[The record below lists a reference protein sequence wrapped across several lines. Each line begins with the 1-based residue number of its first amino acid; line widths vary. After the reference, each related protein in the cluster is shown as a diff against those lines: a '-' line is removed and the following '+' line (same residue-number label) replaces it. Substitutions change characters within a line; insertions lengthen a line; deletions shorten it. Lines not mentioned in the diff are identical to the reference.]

1 MDGPDVGHAV
11 QPVAPSASPS
21 KAVTGTDET
30 DETDETDGPEQR
42 PGAPAVS
49 GAPAVLG
56 GAVLGGN
63 LKVTLRA
70 VVGVGEP
77 RV

>member
-1 MDGPDVGHAV
+1 MGGPDVADAV
-11 QPVAPSASPS
+11 QPVAPTASTS
-21 KAVTGTDET
+21 EAATGTYET
-30 DETDETDGPEQR
+30 DETDEPEQR

-49 GAPAVLG
+49 GAHAVLCSAVLG
-56 GAVLGGN
+56 GSR
-63 LKVTLRA
+63 KETLRA

>member
-30 DETDETDGPEQR
+30 DEPEQR

>member
-1 MDGPDVGHAV
+1 MGGPDVVDAV
-11 QPVAPSASPS
+11 QPVAPTASTS
-21 KAVTGTDET
+21 EAATGTDGTDGTDET
-30 DETDETDGPEQR
+30 DEPEQR

-49 GAPAVLG
+49 GAHAVLCSAVLG
-56 GAVLGGN
+56 GSR
-63 LKVTLRA
+63 KVTLRA

>member
-30 DETDETDGPEQR
+30 DETDEPEQR

-49 GAPAVLG
+49 GAHAVLCSAVLG
-56 GAVLGGN
+56 GSR
-63 LKVTLRA
+63 KETLRA
-70 VVGVGEP
+70 VVGEP

>member
-30 DETDETDGPEQR
+30 DATDETEQR